1 MEEYRLNIQRKDV
14 GTRPSYP
21 RQIEDFKP
29 ILFESIIK
37 MESHQVQA
45 FLFSKRVRRRKNKGS
60 VSNKRE
66 GRLT

>member
-45 FLFSKRVRRRKNKGS
+45 FLFLKK
-60 VSNKRE
+60 E
-66 GRLT
+66 